1 MDAAKEVTFT
11 GKEKRKRR
19 RKARRKEMKKL
30 KKAQMMEE
38 VWYGFEAL
46 ILFSMTT
53 LLSQHSDF
61 SSLLLRNFLN

>member
-11 GKEKRKRR
+11 GKEERKRR

-53 LLSQHSDF
+53 LLSQHSDCDKPVNQNI
-61 SSLLLRNFLN
+61 LL